1 VRELA
6 FGSNQAD
13 SSVFGGCVAACTP
26 PVELHS
32 SRRAAAVPADVVAV
46 IASQETEIEAF
57 AAHFNTSIGYWIKLH
72 AGIDLFAQLAGVS
85 SREKPRVRSAET
97 IYSQTSVTLFAQR
110 TSVFSR
116 V

>member
-46 IASQETEIEAF
+46 IASQETEIKTLAALLETSVGQRLEFQADVDFF
-57 AAHFNTSIGYWIKLH
+57 AE
-72 AGIDLFAQLAGVS
+72 LASVS
-85 SREKPRVRSAET
+85 S
-97 IYSQTSVTLFAQR
+97 
-110 TSVFSR
+110 
-116 V
+116 